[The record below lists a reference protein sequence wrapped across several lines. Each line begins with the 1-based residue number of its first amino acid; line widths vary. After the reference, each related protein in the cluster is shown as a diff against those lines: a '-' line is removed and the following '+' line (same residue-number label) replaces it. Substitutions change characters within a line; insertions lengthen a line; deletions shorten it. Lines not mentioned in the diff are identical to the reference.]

1 MPSYINNGEPIFVMT
16 SGVGDRVANDEKFSR
31 AVIRATKRFL
41 AKDWGDVDAED
52 NETNNQM
59 DRSLDLNGGGMV
71 LASYYKQ
78 KDKIW
83 IIRDTERMTILF
95 PDEY

>member
-1 MPSYINNGEPIFVMT
+1 MSLVLTDGVMDRIN
-16 SGVGDRVANDEKFSR
+16 NDEKFSR
-31 AVIRATKRFL
+31 AVLRAVRRFNL
-41 AKDWGDVDAED
+41 KDWGDVDAED

-71 LASYYKQ
+71 LGAYGRL

-83 IIRDTERMTILF
+83 IIRDTERVTILF

>member
-1 MPSYINNGEPIFVMT
+1 MSLVLTNGVMDRIN
-16 SGVGDRVANDEKFSR
+16 NDEKFSR
-31 AVIRATKRFL
+31 AVLRAVRRFNL
-41 AKDWGDVDAED
+41 KDWGDVDAED

-59 DRSLDLNGGGMV
+59 DRSLNLDGGGMV
-71 LASYYKQ
+71 LGAYGRL

-83 IIRDTERMTILF
+83 IIRDTERITILF

>member
-1 MPSYINNGEPIFVMT
+1 MSLVLTNGVMDRIN
-16 SGVGDRVANDEKFSR
+16 NDEKFSR
-31 AVIRATKRFL
+31 AVLRAVRRFNL
-41 AKDWGDVDAED
+41 KDWGDVDAED
-52 NETNNQM
+52 NKTNNQM

-71 LASYYKQ
+71 LGSYGRL

-83 IIRDTERMTILF
+83 IIRDTERVTILF

>member
-1 MPSYINNGEPIFVMT
+1 MSLVLTNGVMDRIN
-16 SGVGDRVANDEKFSR
+16 NDEKFSR
-31 AVIRATKRFL
+31 AVLRAVRRFNL
-41 AKDWGDVDAED
+41 KDWGDVDAED

-71 LASYYKQ
+71 LGAYGRL

-83 IIRDTERMTILF
+83 IIRDTERVTILF

>member
-1 MPSYINNGEPIFVMT
+1 MPFVMT
-16 SGVGDRVANDEKFSR
+16 GGVADRVANDEKFER

-41 AKDWGDVDAED
+41 EKDWGDVDAED

-71 LASYYKQ
+71 LGAYGKQ

-83 IIRDTERMTILF
+83 IIRDTERITILF